1 MKKYVLS
8 KFLMGFVT
16 ISFSFIL
23 AFFLIRLAPGTPMR
37 IVAGKENPN
46 PEQIEHLTA
55 KYGLDKPVGVQ
66 FVNYIKN
73 MTKGDFGF
81 SYRNNLPV
89 LEVIKKRIAPT
100 LMLSLT
106 SNILSA
112 IIGGFMGLYIG
123 RRKNSILDKSMNYIS
138 YIMDAIPG
146 FWLAMIMIMIFS
158 SKLGWFPTSGM
169 YNIRESY
176 TGFRKFLDLLY
187 HMTLPILTIVLIQTP
202 IYFRIARASVINTM
216 NMGFLKT
223 FRAAGLTEGEI
234 FRKYVMKNSL
244 IPILTTFSMSL
255 AFTISGAAL
264 IEIVFSWPGMGRLI
278 IDSINGRDY
287 MVLNGLYLMIS
298 ISVIVFTIFT
308 DVLYAIVDP
317 RIRTK

>member
-1 MKKYVLS
+1 
-8 KFLMGFVT
+8 
-16 ISFSFIL
+16 
-23 AFFLIRLAPGTPMR
+23 MR

-89 LEVIKKRIAPT
+89 LEVIKRRIVPT

-123 RRKNSILDKSMNYIS
+123 RRKNSIIDRSMNYIS

-202 IYFRIARASVINTM
+202 IYFRIARVSVINTM

-317 RIRTK
+317 RIRTQ

>member
-23 AFFLIRLAPGTPMR
+23 TFFLIRLAPGTPMR

-89 LEVIKKRIAPT
+89 LEVIKRRIVPT

-123 RRKNSILDKSMNYIS
+123 RRKNSILDRTMNYIS

>member
-1 MKKYVLS
+1 MRKYILS
-8 KFLMGFVT
+8 KVMMGLVT
-16 ISFSFIL
+16 IIFSFVL
-23 AFFLIRLAPGTPMR
+23 TFFLIRLAPGTPMR

-46 PEQIEHLTA
+46 PEQIEHLTE

-73 MTKGDFGF
+73 MAKGDFGF

-89 LEVIKKRIAPT
+89 FELIKRRVVPT
-100 LMLSLT
+100 LTLSLT
-106 SNILSA
+106 ANILSA
-112 IIGGFMGLYIG
+112 LIGGFLGLYIG
-123 RRKNSILDKSMNYIS
+123 CKKDGVFDKIFSYIS
-138 YIMDAIPG
+138 YVLDAVPG
-146 FWLAMIMIMIFS
+146 FWLAMILIMVFA

-169 YNIRESY
+169 YNMRESY
-176 TGFRKFLDLLY
+176 TGIRKFIDLLY
-187 HMTLPILTIVLIQTP
+187 HMTLPILSIVIIQTP

-216 NMGFLKT
+216 KQGFIKT
-223 FRAAGLTEGEI
+223 FRAAGMKEGEI

-287 MVLNGLYLMIS
+287 MVLNGLYLV
-298 ISVIVFTIFT
+298 ISVSLIFFTILT
-308 DVLYAIVDP
+308 DVLYALVDP
-317 RIRTK
+317 RIRIK